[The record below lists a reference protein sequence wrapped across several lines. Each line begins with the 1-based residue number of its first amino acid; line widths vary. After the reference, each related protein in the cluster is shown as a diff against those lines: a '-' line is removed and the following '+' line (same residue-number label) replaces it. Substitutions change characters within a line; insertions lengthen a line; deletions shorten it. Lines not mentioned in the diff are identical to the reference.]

1 MLSSLSSN
9 AILAK
14 SRAMFGR
21 SLTNQNYEEMLAC
34 RTVGDVAAY
43 LKARTSYADVLEGA
57 AAAGIHRGR
66 LEELLRRRLLLQYE
80 ALCRY
85 EMSIGQD
92 FYKYF
97 ITGNDISQILKC
109 VRLLY
114 TGRPGEYLFVLP
126 GFFNEHT
133 DIDLYKFAKITT
145 FRELLDALEN
155 TPYRKIIEP
164 FAESFQEPM
173 VNLHIEAELYRY
185 FYSRLRELTT
195 GGFKGKRRE
204 DVLNVL
210 KTHAD
215 MMAIEN
221 LYRLKRLLGAGGEAL
236 RRFVMPE
243 MSRFSEKQLDALVRA
258 PSETEMLA
266 LLDGTVY
273 APLIDNAGNGYVED
287 LTKTVLFRQSL
298 KLLRFSTNPTVVM
311 LSYITLAEN
320 EIHNIIHIVE
330 GVRYSVAPESIKELL
345 IGYGI

>member
-109 VRLLY
+109 VRLL
-114 TGRPGEYLFVLP
+114 
-126 GFFNEHT
+126 
-133 DIDLYKFAKITT
+133 
-145 FRELLDALEN
+145 
-155 TPYRKIIEP
+155 
-164 FAESFQEPM
+164 
-173 VNLHIEAELYRY
+173 
-185 FYSRLRELTT
+185 
-195 GGFKGKRRE
+195 
-204 DVLNVL
+204 
-210 KTHAD
+210 
-215 MMAIEN
+215 
-221 LYRLKRLLGAGGEAL
+221 
-236 RRFVMPE
+236 
-243 MSRFSEKQLDALVRA
+243 
-258 PSETEMLA
+258 
-266 LLDGTVY
+266 
-273 APLIDNAGNGYVED
+273 
-287 LTKTVLFRQSL
+287 
-298 KLLRFSTNPTVVM
+298 
-311 LSYITLAEN
+311 
-320 EIHNIIHIVE
+320 
-330 GVRYSVAPESIKELL
+330 
-345 IGYGI
+345 